1 MGDIFVGNLAD
12 LTTPPEYD
20 GNCLND
26 FLNEV
31 GSHVTGACMIPMNLP
46 QSEVYNIIKRAK
58 KWFYKNYEYSMV
70 ENFLYIP
77 QDVFATDQFKRRRA
91 LTLPDG
97 KTIIPPTTPGG
108 EPTILPSTGGEVFSI
123 YGVFERGSNGY
134 GSSITFETGDFD
146 MERMLYGSLSGGGS
160 SVASSMESLQY
171 YVVNQS
177 AFELT
182 RQILENPI
190 SFHYS
195 QLTHELKFTGQTPK
209 QDVFLEVYETIPDC
223 ALFNDEIFFRYVAA
237 KVMISL
243 GQKLAIFGYN
253 LPGNIT
259 VNADVIQGMGQEEL
273 DKVIEEI
280 KNDEGTDWMFH
291 S

>member
-1 MGDIFVGNLAD
+1 MGDIFVGNLND

-20 GNCLND
+20 PNCLND
-26 FLNEV
+26 FLDEI

-46 QSEVYNIIKRAK
+46 KSEVYNIVKRAK

-77 QDVFATDQFKRRRA
+77 KEVFETEHFKKRRA
-91 LTLPDG
+91 LTMPG
-97 KTIIPPTTPGG
+97 PSSTTG
-108 EPTILPSTGGEVFSI
+108 GGEVYSI
-123 YGVFERGSNGY
+123 YGVFEEGTGFGTN
-134 GSSITFETGDFD
+134 SITFSTGDFD
-146 MERMLYGSLSGGGS
+146 MERMLYGGLYGGAG
-160 SVASSMESLQY
+160 VAKGMENLQY
-171 YVVNQS
+171 YVINQS

-182 RQILENPI
+182 RQIVENPL
-190 SFHYS
+190 SYHYS
-195 QLTHELKFTGQTPK
+195 QQTHELKFTGQTPFK
-209 QDVFLEVYETIPDC
+209 GVFLEIYETIPDC

-259 VNADVIQGMGQEEL
+259 VNADVIQSMGQDEL

-280 KNDEGTDWMFH
+280 KGDEGVDWMMH

>member
-1 MGDIFVGNLAD
+1 MGDIFVGDLAD
-12 LTTPPEYD
+12 LTTPPSYD
-20 GNCLND
+20 PNCLND
-26 FLNEV
+26 FLNEI

-77 QDVFATDQFKRRRA
+77 KDVFATEQFKKRRA
-91 LTLPDG
+91 LTMPG
-97 KTIIPPTTPGG
+97 QSVTTG
-108 EPTILPSTGGEVFSI
+108 GGEVFSI
-123 YGVFERGSNGY
+123 YGVFERGANGY

-160 SVASSMESLQY
+160 SVAASMENLQY

-195 QLTHELKFTGQTPK
+195 QLTHELKFTGQSPK

-259 VNADVIQGMGQEEL
+259 VNADVIQGMGQDEL

>member
-1 MGDIFVGNLAD
+1 MGDIFIGDLDD
-12 LTTPPEYD
+12 LTTPPGYN

-26 FLNEV
+26 FLNEI

-46 QSEVYNIIKRAK
+46 KSEVSNIVKRAK

-77 QDVFATDQFKRRRA
+77 KEVFETEHFKKRRA

-97 KTIIPPTTPGG
+97 KTIMPPTTPGG
-108 EPTILPSTGGEVFSI
+108 EPTILPSTGGEVYSI
-123 YGVFERGSNGY
+123 YGVFEEGKGMGSN
-134 GSSITFETGDFD
+134 SITFSTGDFD
-146 MERMLYGSLSGGGS
+146 MERMLYGGLYGGAG
-160 SVASSMESLQY
+160 VAKGMENLQY
-171 YVVNQS
+171 YVINQS

-182 RQILENPI
+182 RQITENPI
-190 SFHYS
+190 SYHYS
-195 QLTHELKFTGQTPK
+195 QQTHELKFTGQTPFNG
-209 QDVFLEVYETIPDC
+209 VFLEVYETIPDC
-223 ALFNDEIFFRYVAA
+223 ALFEDEAFFRYVAA

-253 LPGNIT
+253 LPGNVT
-259 VNADVIQGMGQEEL
+259 VNADVIQGMGQDDL
-273 DKVIEEI
+273 DKIIEEI
-280 KNDEGTDWMFH
+280 KGDEGVDWMMH

>member
-1 MGDIFVGNLAD
+1 MGDIFTGNLND
-12 LTTPPEYD
+12 LTTPPDYSD
-20 GNCLND
+20 NTCLND
-26 FLNEV
+26 FVDEI

-46 QSEVYNIIKRAK
+46 KAEVINIIKRAK
-58 KWFYKNYEYSMV
+58 KWFYKNYEYSVV

-77 QDVFATDQFKRRRA
+77 KDVFDTEQFKKRRA
-91 LTLPDG
+91 LTLPNENPVLGDG
-97 KTIIPPTTPGG
+97 
-108 EPTILPSTGGEVFSI
+108 GGEVYSV
-123 YGVFERGSNGY
+123 YGVFETGSAGY
-134 GSSITFETGDFD
+134 GTSITFETGDFD

-160 SVASSMESLQY
+160 QVAVSMENLQY
-171 YVVNQS
+171 YVINQS

-182 RQILENPI
+182 RQILENPL

-209 QDVFLEVYETIPDC
+209 KDVFLEVYETIPDC
-223 ALFNDEIFFRYVAA
+223 ALFSDEIFFRYVAA
-237 KVMISL
+237 KIMISL

-259 VNADVIQGMGQEEL
+259 INADVIQGMGQEEL

-280 KNDEGTDWMFH
+280 KTDEGTDWMFH

>member
-1 MGDIFVGNLAD
+1 MSEIFVGDLND
-12 LTTPPEYD
+12 LTTPPGYD
-20 GNCLND
+20 PNCLND
-26 FLNEV
+26 FIDEV

-46 QSEVYNIIKRAK
+46 KSEVYNIIKRAK
-58 KWFYKNYEYSMV
+58 KWFYKNYEYSV
-70 ENFLYIP
+70 AENFLYIP
-77 QDVFATDQFKRRRA
+77 HEVFAEDHFKTRRA

-97 KTIIPPTTPGG
+97 SQSTIG
-108 EPTILPSTGGEVFSI
+108 GGEVFSV
-123 YGVFERGSNGY
+123 YGVFERGHAGY
-134 GSSITFETGDFD
+134 GTSITFEQGDFD
-146 MERMLYGSLSGGGS
+146 MERMLYGALSGGGS
-160 SVASSMESLQY
+160 QVAAAMENLQY
-171 YVVNQS
+171 YVINQS

-209 QDVFLEVYETIPDC
+209 TDIFLEVYETIPDC
-223 ALFNDEIFFRYVAA
+223 ALFDDEIFFRYVAA

-280 KNDEGTDWMFH
+280 KGDEGVDWMMH
-291 S
+291 T